1 MDAYNAK
8 EDIRDIVGEAV
19 AKHWPDRML
28 LSCLNRSQQRLYM
41 KLSMTPGD
49 WFLKS
54 KTLTFASSVATLPSD
69 CAKPAFLRHSTNGY
83 KVPITL
89 NARQRDG
96 SSLWP
101 RIEGWTQTANEAFL
115 YGNQIEVNYT
125 LNGSLDLWY
134 DQRNIE
140 LHFGT
145 ASAGGAQSLTLQA
158 DLPRSYE
165 DDYYNGLYLLTIS
178 GTGSGTRTLIEDYD
192 GATGVLTT
200 ATGTFDSDTV
210 YGLESNLPEMAYDLW
225 LARASYIAATKP
237 GASVDKDVFVM
248 LERDLRDARGVF
260 EEWISTRIKDN
271 QYMVRN

>member
-8 EDIRDIVGEAV
+8 EDIRDVLGEAT

-54 KTLTFASSVATLPSD
+54 KTLTFSSSVAELPAD
-69 CAKPAFLRHSTNGY
+69 CAKPAFLRQVANKY
-83 KVPITL
+83 KIPITL
-89 NARQRDG
+89 NARQRD
-96 SSLWP
+96 SRTIWP
-101 RIEGWTQTANEAFL
+101 YADDYNNSYEAFL
-115 YGNQIEVNYT
+115 YKNTLEVNYT
-125 LNGSLDLWY
+125 LNGNLDLWY
-134 DQRNIE
+134 DQRNIN

-145 ASAGGAQSLTLQA
+145 AAAGGAQSLTL
-158 DLPRSYE
+158 DSSLPRSYE

-200 ATGTFDSDTV
+200 AAGTFSSDTV
-210 YGLESNLPEMAYDLW
+210 YGLETNLPEMAYDVW
-225 LARASYIAATKP
+225 LARAAYIAATKP
-237 GASVDKDVFVM
+237 AATVDKDVYM
-248 LERDLRDARGVF
+248 MIERDLRSAELVF
-260 EEWISTRIKDN
+260 EDWISTRIKDT